1 MFFILVE
8 EFPVLDFEHEK
19 VLYVDWLY
27 VGEVDVPPHLV
38 ELYGHY
44 KVDEN
49 DQLYKDLIYG
59 HGDEVPSAIGNAIY
73 KQYRRE
79 AKQYNLDY
87 EYGDSREP
95 IP

>member
-1 MFFILVE
+1 M
-8 EFPVLDFEHEK
+8 LDFEHEK

-27 VGEVDVPPHLV
+27 VGEVEIPPHLV

-44 KVDEN
+44 KIDEN
-49 DQLYKDLIYG
+49 DQLYKDLTFG
-59 HGDEVPSAIGNAIY
+59 HGEEVPGSIGDAIF

-87 EYGDSREP
+87 EYGDSREL